1 MDIVLGFF
9 DSAPAWVAAVTGVVT
24 ACTAITAITP
34 TKTDDKIISFIL
46 RILNLCAGNIGKNV
60 NKDDK

>member
-1 MDIVLGFF
+1 MDIVLNFF
-9 DSAPAWVAAVTGVVT
+9 DSAPSWVAAVTGVVT

-46 RILNLCAGNIGKNV
+46 RILNLCAGNIGKNI
-60 NKDDK
+60 NTDRS